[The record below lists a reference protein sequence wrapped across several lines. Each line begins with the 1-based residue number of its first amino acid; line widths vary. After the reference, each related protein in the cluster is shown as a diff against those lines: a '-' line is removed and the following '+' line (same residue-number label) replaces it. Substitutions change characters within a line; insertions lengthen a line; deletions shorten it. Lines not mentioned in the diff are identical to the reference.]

1 LYSNYVLPASI
12 SREQLNPCE
21 CKLPLCATGIG
32 KATCSAQATGYFQ
45 KLRVANSNR
54 ELPKAT

>member
-1 LYSNYVLPASI
+1 VLPASI